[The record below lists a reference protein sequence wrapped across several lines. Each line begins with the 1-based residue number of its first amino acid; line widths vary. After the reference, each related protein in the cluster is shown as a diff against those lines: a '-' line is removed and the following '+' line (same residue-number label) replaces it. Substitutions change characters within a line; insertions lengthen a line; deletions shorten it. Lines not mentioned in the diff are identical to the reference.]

1 MFAPSDE
8 TNHRSSRRKFMFVSA
23 SVTPATDRSSESIF
37 KRSARFCST
46 DVVNGSTLNG
56 EVQSAIAGF
65 SGASRTSCCLTRA
78 DALAMATA
86 LMAVVSIAS
95 LLRPSDAAK
104 PHAPSA
110 ITRTPMPSDSASE
123 ALPILPFFVASAR
136 LRSAPMRTS
145 AYLAP
150 RNAAVSRAHA
160 AMCFI
165 VEIQFNIATQLT
177 PCDPL
182 AFTISLHAIKKLAG
196 HFARKVRG
204 LSFPRDHFGRADHAR
219 R

>member
-1 MFAPSDE
+1 
-8 TNHRSSRRKFMFVSA
+8 
-23 SVTPATDRSSESIF
+23 
-37 KRSARFCST
+37 
-46 DVVNGSTLNG
+46 
-56 EVQSAIAGF
+56 
-65 SGASRTSCCLTRA
+65 
-78 DALAMATA
+78 MATA
-86 LMAVVSIAS
+86 RAAVVSTAS
-95 LLRPSDAAK
+95 LLRSSDAAK

-110 ITRTPMPSDSASE
+110 ITRSPMPSDSASE

-182 AFTISLHAIKKLAG
+182 PSRSACTRLRNSQVISPERFVVYPFPVTLSVVLITQDEEANLAKTIE
-196 HFARKVRG
+196 
-204 LSFPRDHFGRADHAR
+204 
-219 R
+219 